1 MKKKSPLRKFF
12 SFTKIEHTV
21 FSLPLIFAG
30 MWLGAGGRLPSLR
43 TVALIVMAGVGA
55 RILGMSMNRI
65 LDRRIDAEN
74 PRTRNRELV
83 TGAISLPFAIAIALV
98 GLVTYE
104 LACLMLGPLVLLLSP
119 IPAVALTVYS
129 LLKRFTPLCHFGIGL
144 VMSLGP
150 AGAYVAAS
158 GGFEPGPAIL
168 LLTGFAF
175 FWMSG
180 FDIIYALLDISF
192 DREHRVRS
200 IPAAL
205 GSTGAQV
212 VAALSHVAALVTL
225 LALALTLGGSSFALA
240 ALGVSAV
247 GFVCAHLP
255 AIPLSTRFFPVSAIA
270 GISGAVVPF
279 F

>member
-1 MKKKSPLRKFF
+1 MKKSSTKRFF

-30 MWLGAGGRLPSLR
+30 AWLGAGGRLPSLR

-65 LDRRIDAEN
+65 LDRRIDAKN

-83 TGAISLPFAIAIALV
+83 TGAISLPFAIGIAAA
-98 GLVTYE
+98 GLVVYE
-104 LACLMLGPLVLLLSP
+104 AACLMLGPLVFYLSP
-119 IPAVALTVYS
+119 APAVALITYS

-144 VMSLGP
+144 VMALAP
-150 AGAYVAAS
+150 AGAYVAVS
-158 GGFEPGPAIL
+158 GRFDPGPTIL

-180 FDIIYALLDISF
+180 FDIIYAIMDISF
-192 DREHRVRS
+192 DRKHRVRS

-212 VAALSHVAALVTL
+212 VAALCH
-225 LALALTLGGSSFALA
+225 LAALA
-240 ALGVSAV
+240 ALVALVTILGGSPFAMVLLGVSAT
-247 GFVCAHLP
+247 GFVCAYLP
-255 AIPLSTRFFPVSAIA
+255 AIPLPTRFFPISAIA

>member
-1 MKKKSPLRKFF
+1 MKKSSVTNFF

-30 MWLGAGGRLPSLR
+30 AWLGAGSRLPSLR

-65 LDRRIDAEN
+65 LDRRIDADN

-83 TGAISLPFAIAIALV
+83 TGSISLPFAIGIAAS
-98 GLVTYE
+98 GLITYE
-104 LACLMLGPLVLLLSP
+104 AACLMLGPLVLYLSP
-119 IPAVALTVYS
+119 VPAVALTVYS

-144 VMSLGP
+144 VMALAP
-150 AGAYVAAS
+150 AGAYVAVRGRFDPS
-158 GGFEPGPAIL
+158 PAIL
-168 LLTGFAF
+168 LLTAFAL

-180 FDIIYALLDISF
+180 FDIIYALMDISF

-200 IPAAL
+200 IPASL
-205 GSTGAQV
+205 GSIGAQV
-212 VAALSHVAALVTL
+212 VAALTHGAALVALVALVVTL
-225 LALALTLGGSSFALA
+225 GSSFFAMMALA
-240 ALGVSAV
+240 ISAA
-247 GFVCAHLP
+247 GFVCAYLP
-255 AIPLSTRFFPVSAIA
+255 SIPLPTRFFPISAIA